1 LCICWYIINS
11 YYTTVV
17 GREKHTSSQVLGHTG
32 HRTIQDCSRNV
43 MIFEIIVQLGL
54 DQRDMFEDYWSTL
67 DKHFTAFYCNI
78 LKQDRLYRVLRF
90 LHFSDNKNEHDKT
103 DVNWTDCGKWQLC
116 LTS

>member
-1 LCICWYIINS
+1 MLVYNVQLLHSCCWKRETYIF
-11 YYTTVV
+11 
-17 GREKHTSSQVLGHTG
+17 TG
-32 HRTIQDCSRNV
+32 TWTHWTQDDPGLFKKCDGF
-43 MIFEIIVQLGL
+43 FEIIVQLGL
-54 DQRDMFEDYWSTL
+54 DQRDMLEDYWSTL

-103 DVNWTDCGKWQLC
+103 DVNWTDCGKWQLS